1 MLLALFVFLLVWQVA
16 YAAGLY
22 QTVIVPP
29 PTAILAAVGEMYAS
43 GELVRDILASLQ
55 RAAVGFLTGSCAGV
69 LIGVFTGRVRL
80 IDATLGQLIR
90 LFRSIPSIAL
100 VPVAIVWFGLGETS
114 KYVLV
119 FWGVFFPV
127 WINTHL
133 GITQVDRTYIWAAQ
147 SLGARRAALIW
158 EVVLPCAVPFI
169 VAGMRTAT
177 AIAFVVL
184 VAAEMAGAFG
194 GVGYRIYASHL
205 VFRVDKMMADIF
217 VLGLLGGMAD
227 LLFAAV
233 ISAIP
238 WHQERGGNGSQY

>member
-1 MLLALFVFLLVWQVA
+1 MVLALVAFLAFWQLA
-16 YAAGLY
+16 YTAGLY
-22 QTVIVPP
+22 STTLLPSPVAV
-29 PTAILAAVGEMYAS
+29 LRAASEMYAS
-43 GELVRDILASLQ
+43 GELMRDIAASLQ
-55 RAAVGFLTGSCAGV
+55 RAAVGFLTGSFMGV
-69 LIGVFTGRVRL
+69 LIGVCTGRMRL
-80 IDATLGQLIR
+80 VDATLGQLVR

-133 GITQVDRTYIWAAQ
+133 GIIQVDRAYIWAAQ
-147 SLGARRAALIW
+147 SLGAGRAALIG

-227 LLFAAV
+227 LIFAAI

>member
-1 MLLALFVFLLVWQVA
+1 MLLALLAFFALWQIA
-16 YAAGLY
+16 FSIGLY
-22 QTVIVPP
+22 KTTLLSSPGAVIR
-29 PTAILAAVGEMYAS
+29 AAGEMYAS
-43 GELVRDILASLQ
+43 GELVRDIWASLQ
-55 RAAVGFLTGSCAGV
+55 RVAVGFLTGSCAGV
-69 LIGVFTGRVRL
+69 LIGVCTGRVRL

-169 VAGMRTAT
+169 VAGMRTAI

-194 GVGYRIYASHL
+194 GIGYRIYASHL